1 MSIFALCTVIGRFYC
16 GETAFRYLFKIKNT
30 LIFAFVFSL
39 AASMG
44 VLFKAGAIWS
54 VSDIS
59 NGLMAFPNLIALIL
73 LIKNV
78 RRE

>member
-1 MSIFALCTVIGRFYC
+1 
-16 GETAFRYLFKIKNT
+16 
-30 LIFAFVFSL
+30 
-39 AASMG
+39 MG
-44 VLFKAGAIWS
+44 VLFKAEAIWS